1 MNKKYS
7 RIKSI
12 CDCKIV
18 PMNQFNIIIPDRLIG
33 QRIDSAMAQM
43 LPDYSRSKITT
54 WVRSG
59 GALINGKTFKPKEK
73 ILGGEIVTLNI
84 KAEKTNDWKAEDI
97 PLDIVFEDD
106 DIIVVNKPVGLVT
119 HPGAGNWTG
128 TLANALLH
136 YDPSLANLDRA
147 GIVHRLDK
155 NTSGLMVVARS
166 ELAQKNLVEQLQ
178 THAVSREYS
187 AIVYGHMISGGTVDE
202 PIGRDPK
209 DRIRQAVVEDGKDAV
224 THYRVIDRFAHH
236 THVKA
241 ILETGRTH
249 QIRVHLSYIGHPLIA
264 DPMYGGKIRFPK
276 KADDHLKNALKK
288 FNRQALHAK
297 KLTLT
302 HPITLEQM
310 SWKVPLPQDLQDLLK
325 VLQEFDSI

>member
-1 MNKKYS
+1 
-7 RIKSI
+7 
-12 CDCKIV
+12 
-18 PMNQFNIIIPDRLIG
+18 
-33 QRIDSAMAQM
+33 M
-43 LPDYSRSKITT
+43 LPDYSRSKITA

-59 GALINGKTFKPKEK
+59 KALLIDKSFKAKDK
-73 ILGGEIVTLNI
+73 ILGGEIVSLTI
-84 KAEKTNDWKAEDI
+84 EKAKSNAWLGEDI
-97 PLDIVFEDD
+97 AIDVVYEDE

-136 YDPSLANLDRA
+136 YDSSLATLDRA

-187 AIVYGHMISGGTVDE
+187 AIVYGHMISGGTVDA

-209 DRIRQAVVEDGKDAV
+209 DRIRQAVVEEGEGKNAI
-224 THYRVIDRFAHH
+224 THYRVIDRFKNH
-236 THVKA
+236 THVKC

-249 QIRVHLSYIGHPLIA
+249 QIRVHMSYIEHPLIA
-264 DPMYGGKIRFPK
+264 DSMYGGKIRFPK
-276 KADDHLKNALKK
+276 KADEKLKEALKA

-297 KLTLT
+297 KLTLS
-302 HPITLEQM
+302 HPITGEQM
-310 SWKVPLPQDLQDLLK
+310 SWKAPLPNDMQDLLA
-325 VLQEFDSI
+325 VLSLYDSE